1 MAKAKE
7 INTHGLKMVGLAE
20 AANDTV
26 GLNSYCMPARVEIF
40 YDLEDGA
47 VWTVFHCGLND
58 SWTEYRSSSIIR
70 VGGARRRLTKQR
82 IADMVAD
89 AVAEKRY
96 NDEHL
101 KWVDGM
107 GWIWE

>member
-7 INTHGLKMVGLAE
+7 VNTHDLKMVGLAE
-20 AANDTV
+20 AAKDTV
-26 GLNSYCMPARVEIF
+26 GLNSYCMPAWVEIF
-40 YDLEDGA
+40 YDLDDGE
-47 VWTVFHCGLND
+47 VWTRFHCGLDD
-58 SWTEYRSSSIIR
+58 SRTVYHSPSIIK